1 MMGMEALGT
10 SGGLLSLLC
19 LAVATK
25 HTQRKNNCANPGIGL
40 GRGAY
45 SKEEQLHESSSRH
58 RTRKR
63 HKLIET
69 IVRLPSWQRSQG
81 VKEEVIP

>member
-1 MMGMEALGT
+1 MMVMEALGT

-19 LAVATK
+19 LVDATK
-25 HTQRKNNCANPGIGL
+25 YTQRKNNCANPVPDIGL

-58 RTRKR
+58 KGLGRG
-63 HKLIET
+63 I
-69 IVRLPSWQRSQG
+69 S
-81 VKEEVIP
+81 